1 MPAAAQRSL
10 FKASSSQEEG
20 GLVFPML
27 EYSATPRCQSAW
39 TDMGPATVQQAGS
52 PAGAF
57 LACC

>member
-1 MPAAAQRSL
+1 MPAAAQRVL
-10 FKASSSQEEG
+10 FRGSSSQEEG

-27 EYSATPRCQSAW
+27 AYSAMPRCQVAW

-57 LACC
+57 LGSC